1 MAIEDGQLVAAGELQ
16 LMDAVGIAMGSLDA
30 LDGAV
35 VDEGLDF
42 LGVQLIAGGTRG
54 CCRP

>member
-42 LGVQLIAGGTRG
+42 LGVQ
-54 CCRP
+54 P